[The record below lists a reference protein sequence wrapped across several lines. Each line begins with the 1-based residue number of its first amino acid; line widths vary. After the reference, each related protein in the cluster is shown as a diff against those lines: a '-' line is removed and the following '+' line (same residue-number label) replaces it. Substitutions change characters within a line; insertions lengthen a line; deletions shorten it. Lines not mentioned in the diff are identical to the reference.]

1 MNNRLLLALC
11 FTLGSPAI
19 YAQDT
24 STPTVPPE
32 PAIAGTLNLHSNK
45 VLITNDQLDSGT
57 IIVEDATLHY
67 VPSATVVANEQEET
81 LIDLANLPSGIYYVK
96 GMHNKAKVLYKVVKP

>member
-1 MNNRLLLALC
+1 MNKRMLLAFC
-11 FTLGSPAI
+11 VILGGPAI

-24 STPTVPPE
+24 NTPTPVE

-45 VLITNDQLDSGT
+45 VLVTNDQLDSGT

-67 VPSATVVANEQEET
+67 VPSATIAVNEQEET
-81 LIDLANLPSGIYYVK
+81 LIDLSNLPSGIYYVK
-96 GMHNKAKVLYKVVKP
+96 GMHDRVKVLYKVTKP

>member
-1 MNNRLLLALC
+1 MNKLMLLCLI
-11 FTLGSPAI
+11 LGGQAV

-24 STPTVPPE
+24 NTPTTPSE
-32 PAIAGTLNLHSNK
+32 PAIAGTLNLHSNR

-67 VPSATVVANEQEET
+67 VPSATVVANEQDET
-81 LIDLANLPSGIYYVK
+81 LIDLADLPPGIYYVK
-96 GMHNKAKVLYKVVKP
+96 GMHNRVKVLYKVIKQ